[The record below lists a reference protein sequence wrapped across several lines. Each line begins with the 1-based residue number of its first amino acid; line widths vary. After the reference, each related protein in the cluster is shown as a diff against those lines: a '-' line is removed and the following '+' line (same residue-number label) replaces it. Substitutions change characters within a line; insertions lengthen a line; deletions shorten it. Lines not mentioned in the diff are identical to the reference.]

1 MSLSMLIAI
10 KLKQGR
16 KTEQIV
22 YKQYENVMQC
32 YQFKIGE
39 ENRANSI
46 QKSIKMSLSMLIAIN
61 SKQGR
66 KTEQIVLKQYEH
78 VMQCYQFK
86 IGEENRATSI

>member
-39 ENRANSI
+39 KK
-46 QKSIKMSLSMLIAIN
+46 Q
-61 SKQGR
+61 SKQYI
-66 KTEQIVLKQYEH
+66 KKYKDVTVN
-78 VMQCYQFK
+78 VNCYQFK
-86 IGEENRATSI
+86 IGEENRAHSI

>member
-39 ENRANSI
+39 EK
-46 QKSIKMSLSMLIAIN
+46 Q
-61 SKQGR
+61 SKQYI
-66 KTEQIVLKQYEH
+66 KKYKDVTVN
-78 VMQCYQFK
+78 VNCYQFK
-86 IGEENRATSI
+86 IGEENRANSI

>member
-10 KLKQGR
+10 KLIQGRKTEQIVYKQYENVMQCYQFKIGEKKQSKQYIKTLSMLIAINLKQGR

-46 QKSIKMSLSMLIAIN
+46 
-61 SKQGR
+61 
-66 KTEQIVLKQYEH
+66 
-78 VMQCYQFK
+78 
-86 IGEENRATSI
+86 